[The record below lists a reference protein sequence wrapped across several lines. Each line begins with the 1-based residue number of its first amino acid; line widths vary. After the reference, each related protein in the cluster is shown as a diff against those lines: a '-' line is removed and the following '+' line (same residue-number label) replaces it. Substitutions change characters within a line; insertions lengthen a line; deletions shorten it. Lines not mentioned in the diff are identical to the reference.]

1 MSTRASHRLLLLA
14 AAVLF
19 STGGAVIK
27 ATTLASWQVACFRSG
42 VAGLALVALLPVAR
56 RGWEWCI
63 WPVGMAYAAT
73 LTLFVL
79 ANKLT
84 TAANAVFL
92 QATAPVYM
100 LVMGP
105 LLLKER
111 VRLSELRFIVVAVAG
126 MTLFFVGSERSVATA
141 PDPAAG
147 TVLAA
152 ISGVTWALVIAGLRW
167 MGRRGAPGAPSLAP
181 VVAGNLLV
189 FAVCLPMALPVARF
203 AAVDV
208 AAISYLGVVQIGL
221 AYVCM
226 TRAMREVPALE
237 ASLLM
242 LLEPVLNPMWA
253 WLVHG
258 ERPSRWALAGG
269 ALILVATAANA
280 LRESP
285 NAGQH
290 GVMPAGR
297 HPEG

>member
-1 MSTRASHRLLLLA
+1 MSRRASHRLLLVA

-19 STGGAVIK
+19 STGGAAIK

-42 VAGLALVALLPVAR
+42 VAALALVALLPAAR
-56 RGWEWCI
+56 RGWEWRI
-63 WPVGMAYAAT
+63 WPVGVAYAAT
-73 LTLFVL
+73 LTLYVL

-100 LVMGP
+100 LAVGP

-111 VRLSELRFIVVAVAG
+111 VRVGELRYLAVAALG
-126 MTLFFVGSERSVATA
+126 MTLFFVGSERAVATA

-147 TVLAA
+147 NVLAA
-152 ISGVTWALVIAGLRW
+152 ISGVTWALIIAGLRW
-167 MGRRGAPGAPSLAP
+167 IGKRTPSGAFSLAP

-189 FAVCLPMALPVARF
+189 FAVCLPMALPVTRLAP
-203 AAVDV
+203 VDIQ
-208 AAISYLGVVQIGL
+208 AIGYLGVVQIGL

-242 LLEPVLNPMWA
+242 LAEPVLNPVWA
-253 WLVHG
+253 WLLHG
-258 ERPSRWALAGG
+258 ERPSGGALAGG
-269 ALILVATAANA
+269 SLILAATALKA
-280 LRESP
+280 LRESRDFLS
-285 NAGQH
+285 GT
-290 GVMPAGR
+290 PAS
-297 HPEG
+297 PD